1 MFQRGGALAGR
12 VSECER
18 PSRRALSLIILS
30 QTKHMVVS
38 AIFLVVEF
46 ANKDGTMNW
55 EIGEGYE
62 ECQFLSD
69 LWKY

>member
-18 PSRRALSLIILS
+18 PSRHALFLIIFS
-30 QTKHMVVS
+30 QTKHMGAS

-46 ANKDGTMNW
+46 ANKDRTMNW

-62 ECQFLSD
+62 ECQFLID
-69 LWKY
+69 PWKY